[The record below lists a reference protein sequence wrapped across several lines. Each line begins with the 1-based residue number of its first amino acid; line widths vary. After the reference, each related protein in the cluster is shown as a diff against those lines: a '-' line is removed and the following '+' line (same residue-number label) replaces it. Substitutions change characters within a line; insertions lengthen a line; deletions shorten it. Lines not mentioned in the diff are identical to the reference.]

1 MSNTPYT
8 EKEQEILYKIDE
20 LKKELAILRKREFL
34 DFAKLR
40 DISQYGFES
49 VEKDLRKIALSIHK
63 IDDYRYNI
71 HSQRIIEVK
80 NYGRPKVGDH
90 TQEQIKESNELLQEI
105 LDIYCKKVK
114 EKLKL

>member
-34 DFAKLR
+34 DFSKLR
-40 DISQYGFES
+40 DISQYGFDS

-63 IDDYRYNI
+63 ISSWKKNI
-71 HSQRIIEVK
+71 CGDKIVELN

-105 LDIYCKKVK
+105 LDIYCEKVK

>member
-1 MSNTPYT
+1 MGNTPYT
-8 EKEQEILYKIDE
+8 EKGQEILYKIDE

-34 DFAKLR
+34 DFTKLR
-40 DISQYGFES
+40 DISQYGFEY

-63 IDDYRYNI
+63 IDNYRYNVRG
-71 HSQRIIEVK
+71 QRIIDVN
-80 NYGRPKVGDH
+80 NYGRPKASDH